1 MNALR
6 AVCCAVALFLQ
17 AGLTG
22 KCLAQ
27 LRFERTEVT
36 VPANGAEVLTA
47 EFPFVVGPADVVI
60 GEIKA
65 DCSCSLGTLE
75 KHVYGPGEKGSI
87 KFEFRVGDYAGP
99 QDKRLYV
106 VASDQSDPHVLTLF
120 TSLPILA
127 DITPRTVYWDHNG
140 PLTPKL
146 ITVTAGEGQPPV
158 TSLQA
163 ASDNPGVTVAVQEIV
178 PGRKFALS
186 LTPAATGEVLV
197 AKVNLRVN
205 FEQKGERSFY
215 CFAMVKPLP
224 E

>member
-1 MNALR
+1 MYASKAVWCAAAL
-6 AVCCAVALFLQ
+6 LLQ
-17 AGLTG
+17 TGLTG
-22 KCLAQ
+22 KCFAQ
-27 LRFERTEVT
+27 LRFEKTEVT

-47 EFPFVVGPADVVI
+47 DFPFVVGSADVVI

-65 DCSCSLGTLE
+65 DCSCSIGTLE
-75 KHVYGPGEKGSI
+75 KHVYQPGEKGSI
-87 KFEFRVGDYAGP
+87 KFEFHVGDYAGP

-106 VASDQSDPHVLTLF
+106 IASDQPDPHVLTLF

-127 DITPRTVYWDHNG
+127 DITPRTVYWDHAS

-158 TSLQA
+158 TSLRA
-163 ASDNPGVTVAVQEIV
+163 VSDDRGITVAVREVV
-178 PGRKFALS
+178 PGRKFELS
-186 LTPAATGEVLV
+186 LTPTATGEVLV